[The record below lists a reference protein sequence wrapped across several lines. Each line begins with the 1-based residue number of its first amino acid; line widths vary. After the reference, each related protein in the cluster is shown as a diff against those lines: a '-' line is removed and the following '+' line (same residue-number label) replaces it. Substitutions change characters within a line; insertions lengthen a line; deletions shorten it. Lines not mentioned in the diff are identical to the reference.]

1 MATQQRIQT
10 SSEKSPVFQFSVRP
24 DKVGIITINV
34 VDEKVNTLK
43 AAFVEQFQNVL
54 KQAQQHSGVKGLII
68 TSGKPDNFIAGAD
81 ISMIADCKTKE
92 EATALAKAGQDLY
105 SIRKLSF
112 ACRRSHQ
119 WRLFRWGIRTSISL
133 PWANLLR

>member
-81 ISMIADCKTKE
+81 ISMIADCKSKE
-92 EATALAKAGQDLY
+92 EATALAKAGQDLFTQ
-105 SIRKLSF
+105 LE
-112 ACRRSHQ
+112 
-119 WRLFRWGIRTSISL
+119 
-133 PWANLLR
+133 N